1 MLCKSYISSLVII
14 YYVYRKGFTL
24 SKQGK
29 DQWGIKN
36 ISKAN
41 RLFLRYTRVFD
52 SLFIANSF

>member
-41 RLFLRYTRVFD
+41 RLFLRYTVDFCCKV
-52 SLFIANSF
+52 SH